1 MGPGYEEYDLTKV
14 RLVLCPLHPVP
25 VVRHRR
31 STTTSQLK
39 ACSHAATDLN
49 GTCSEHLRNCELPVD
64 SFRFG
69 CLQISA
75 RCLHLIVP
83 SNNESHQLLG
93 KRGIYLPFHVVAITC
108 ILKKLFCFPLS
119 FEVCT
124 IVCVF
129 VFHIMCRVSLIPVL
143 MQCSRLMSN
152 SKNLL
157 TYILN
162 SVQWYHGDVNMP

>member
-93 KRGIYLPFHVVAITC
+93 KTGHIFTLPRC
-108 ILKKLFCFPLS
+108 SYNLYLKKNYFVSRCLLKFVQLSVFLCFTL
-119 FEVCT
+119 CA
-124 IVCVF
+124 
-129 VFHIMCRVSLIPVL
+129 VFHLYQFLCNAHVWWVIAKIY
-143 MQCSRLMSN
+143 
-152 SKNLL
+152 LL
-157 TYILN
+157 TYLIQF
-162 SVQWYHGDVNMP
+162 SGITAM